1 MTLQRKTPIRRTG
14 GLKRTP
20 MKRENTE
27 RAAKRRAEAF
37 GEQAEACRLLP
48 CVACWA
54 TDDRLGAWE
63 FVMSD
68 ALHPDRVCLVFG
80 NSDPHHE
87 PTRAAGGKDKDT
99 VPLCRAHHD
108 ERHRIGR
115 AAFEAKHGVDLRAV
129 AKAIHDELTAQSAV
143 QGMET
148 GK

>member
-1 MTLQRKTPIRRTG
+1 MSLQRKTPLRRTG

-37 GEQAEACRLLP
+37 GEQAELCRWIA
-48 CVACWA
+48 CVACRQEQFPEMTPGDW
-54 TDDRLGAWE
+54 G
-63 FVMSD
+63 
-68 ALHPDRVCLVFG
+68 LHAKLSLIEHARCRIMPPRC
-80 NSDPHHE
+80 DPHHE

-99 VPLCRAHHD
+99 VPLCREHHD

-129 AKAIHDELTAQSAV
+129 ARAIHDEL
-143 QGMET
+143 ET